1 MTYELLYKLIKL
13 LYITLKNDFKKH
25 RKVKFK
31 SYEQIKLLRFQGR
44 PPK

>member
-1 MTYELLYKLIKL
+1 MTYELL
-13 LYITLKNDFKKH
+13 LYITLKKKTIL
-25 RKVKFK
+25 KNIEKLNFE